1 MFTTRGMEM
10 HKTISRLTRMGI
22 AAAAILAASGT
33 AWAQT
38 AWVLPSAYP
47 PANYH
52 VENLMQFAKDVDT
65 ASGGKL
71 KITVHPNAALFK
83 APDIK
88 RAVQTGQAQ
97 AGEVLISLHEN
108 ENPVFGID
116 VVPFLAISFEQ
127 SKKLYEASKPAIEKA
142 LDEQGLKLL
151 YATPWP
157 PQGVFTKKDVNSVAD
172 LKGLKWRAYNVGT
185 SRIAELVGA
194 QPVTVQAAEL
204 PQALATGVVESLMTS
219 SATGVDSKIWESL
232 THYYDTQAWIPK
244 NITFVNKA
252 AFEALDPEIQKAV
265 TDSAAAAEARGWELG
280 VEKTKA
286 YMETLQK
293 NGMQVVEPSEELKKG
308 LADVGAKLTEDWLK
322 KAGADGAAILDAY
335 KKM

>member
-1 MFTTRGMEM
+1 MKSLLSNLVRTG
-10 HKTISRLTRMGI
+10 LAG
-22 AAAAILAASGT
+22 AALLAASG
-33 AWAQT
+33 AAFAQT

-52 VENLMQFAKDVDT
+52 VQNLSQFASDVDA
-65 ASGGKL
+65 ASKGAL
-71 KITVHPNAALFK
+71 KITIHPNASLFK

-116 VVPFLAISFEQ
+116 VVPFLATSFDA
-127 SKKLYEASKPAIEKA
+127 SKKLYAASKPAIEKA
-142 LDEQGLKLL
+142 LDAQGLKLL

-157 PQGVFTKKDVNSVAD
+157 PQGIFTKKDVNSTAD

-185 SRIAELVGA
+185 SRIADLVGA

-204 PQALATGVVESLMTS
+204 PQALATGVIDGLMTS

-244 NITFVNKA
+244 NVIFVNKA
-252 AFEALDPEIQKAV
+252 AFAALDPAVQKAV
-265 TDSAAAAEARGWELG
+265 TDAAAAAETRGWALG
-280 VEKTKA
+280 AEKTAA
-286 YMETLQK
+286 YMETLKK
-293 NGMQVVEPSEELKKG
+293 NGMKVLEPSADLKKG
-308 LADVGAKLTEDWLK
+308 LADVGAKLTEDWSK

>member
-1 MFTTRGMEM
+1 MKRMFSNLVRTG
-10 HKTISRLTRMGI
+10 LAG
-22 AAAAILAASGT
+22 AVLFAASG
-33 AWAQT
+33 AAFAQT

-52 VENLMQFAKDVDT
+52 VQNLSQFAADVDA
-65 ASGGKL
+65 ASKGAL
-71 KITVHPNAALFK
+71 KITIHPNASLFK

-116 VVPFLAISFEQ
+116 VVPFLATSFDA
-127 SKKLYEASKPAIEKA
+127 SKKLYAASKPAVEKA
-142 LDEQGLKLL
+142 LDAQGLKLL

-157 PQGVFTKKDVNSVAD
+157 PQGIFTKKDVNSTAD

-185 SRIAELVGA
+185 SRIADLVGA

-204 PQALATGVVESLMTS
+204 PQALATGVIDGLMTS

-244 NITFVNKA
+244 NVIFVNKA
-252 AFEALDPEIQKAV
+252 AFAALDPAVQKAV
-265 TDSAAAAEARGWELG
+265 TDAAAAAETRGWALG
-280 VEKTKA
+280 AEKTAA
-286 YMETLQK
+286 YMETLKK
-293 NGMQVVEPSEELKKG
+293 NGMKVLEPSADLKKG
-308 LADVGAKLTEDWLK
+308 LADVGAKLTEDWSK

>member
-1 MFTTRGMEM
+1 MKRMLSNLVRSGLAGAAF
-10 HKTISRLTRMGI
+10 LT
-22 AAAAILAASGT
+22 AAGAAL
-33 AWAQT
+33 AQT

-47 PANYH
+47 SANYH
-52 VENLMQFAKDVDT
+52 VQNLSQFAADVDA
-65 ASGGKL
+65 ASKGAL
-71 KITVHPNAALFK
+71 KITIHPNASLFK

-116 VVPFLAISFEQ
+116 VVPFLATSFDQ
-127 SKKLYEASKPAIEKA
+127 SKKLWAASRPAIEKA
-142 LDEQGLKLL
+142 LDAQGLKLL

-157 PQGVFTKKDVNSVAD
+157 PQGIFTKKDVNSVAD
-172 LKGLKWRAYNVGT
+172 LRGLKWRAYNVGT

-204 PQALATGVVESLMTS
+204 PQALATGVVDGLMTS

-244 NITFVNKA
+244 NVVFVNKA
-252 AFEALDPEIQKAV
+252 AFATLDPAVQKAV
-265 TDSAAAAEARGWELG
+265 TDAAAAAETRGWALG
-280 VEKTKA
+280 AEKTAA
-286 YMETLQK
+286 YMDSLKK
-293 NGMQVVEPSEELKKG
+293 NGMQVIEPSADLKKG
-308 LADVGAKLTEDWLK
+308 LADVGGKLTEDWSK

-335 KKM
+335 RKM

>member
-1 MFTTRGMEM
+1 MNLHMRSIARWGM
-10 HKTISRLTRMGI
+10 TV
-22 AAAAILAASGT
+22 AALALGAGAAL
-33 AWAQT
+33 AQT

-52 VENLMQFAKDVDT
+52 TENLMQFASDVDAAT
-65 ASGGKL
+65 NGAL
-71 KITVHPNAALFK
+71 KITVHPGAALFK
-83 APDIK
+83 APEIK

-116 VVPFLAISFEQ
+116 VVPFLATSFEQ
-127 SKKLYEASKPAIEKA
+127 SKKLWEASKPTVEKV

-151 YATPWP
+151 YTTPWP
-157 PQGVFTKKDVNSVAD
+157 SQGIYTKKDVNTVED

-204 PQALATGVVESLMTS
+204 PQALATGVVDGLMTS

-244 NITFVNKA
+244 NVIFVNKD
-252 AFEALDPEIQKAV
+252 AFDALDPAIQTAV
-265 TDSAAAAEARGWELG
+265 TEAAAAAEERGWKLG
-280 VEKTKA
+280 VEKTAA
-286 YMETLQK
+286 YMDTLRQ
-293 NGMQVVEPSEELKKG
+293 NGMQVLPPSEELKKG
-308 LADVGAKLTEDWLK
+308 LTEVGAQLTEDWLS
-322 KAGADGAAILDAY
+322 KAGDEGKAIIDAY
-335 KKM
+335 KSM

>member
-1 MFTTRGMEM
+1 MR
-10 HKTISRLTRMGI
+10 KLLSNLVRPGI
-22 AAAAILAASGT
+22 AVAALLAASG
-33 AWAQT
+33 AALAQT

-52 VENLMQFAKDVDT
+52 VENLMQFAKDVET

-71 KITVHPNAALFK
+71 KITVHPNASLFK

-116 VVPFLAISFEQ
+116 VVPFLATSFDA
-127 SKKLYEASKPAIEKA
+127 SKKLYAASKPAVEKA
-142 LDEQGLKLL
+142 LDAQGLKLL

-157 PQGVFTKKDVNSVAD
+157 PQGIFTKKDVNSTTD

-185 SRIAELVGA
+185 SRIADLVGA

-204 PQALATGVVESLMTS
+204 PQALATGVVDGLMTS

-232 THYYDTQAWIPK
+232 NHYYDTQAWIPK
-244 NITFVNKA
+244 NVIFVNKA
-252 AFEALDPEIQKAV
+252 AFAALDPAVQKAV
-265 TDSAAAAEARGWELG
+265 TDAAAAAEARGWALG
-280 VEKTKA
+280 AEKTAA
-286 YMETLQK
+286 YMETLRK
-293 NGMQVVEPSEELKKG
+293 NGMKVLEPSADLKKG
-308 LADVGAKLTEDWLK
+308 LADVGSKLTEDWSK

>member
-1 MFTTRGMEM
+1 MRKM
-10 HKTISRLTRMGI
+10 ISKLVRSGLAG
-22 AAAAILAASGT
+22 AALLAASGT
-33 AWAQT
+33 AFAQT

-52 VENLMQFAKDVDT
+52 VENLMQFSKDVET

-71 KITVHPNAALFK
+71 KITVHPNASLFK

-116 VVPFLAISFEQ
+116 VVPFLATSFDA
-127 SKKLYEASKPAIEKA
+127 SKKLYAASKPAIEKA
-142 LDEQGLKLL
+142 LDAQGLKLL

-157 PQGVFTKKDVNSVAD
+157 PQGIFTKKDVNSTAD

-185 SRIAELVGA
+185 SRIADLVGA

-204 PQALATGVVESLMTS
+204 PQALATGVVDGLMTS

-244 NITFVNKA
+244 NVIFVNKA
-252 AFEALDPEIQKAV
+252 AFAALDPAVQKAV
-265 TDSAAAAEARGWELG
+265 TDAAAAAETRGWALG
-280 VEKTKA
+280 AEKTAA
-286 YMETLQK
+286 YMETLRK
-293 NGMQVVEPSEELKKG
+293 NGMKVLEPSADLKKG
-308 LADVGAKLTEDWLK
+308 LADVGAKLTEDWSK

>member
-1 MFTTRGMEM
+1 MRKM
-10 HKTISRLTRMGI
+10 ISALVRSGLAG
-22 AAAAILAASGT
+22 AALVAASG
-33 AWAQT
+33 AALAQT

-52 VENLMQFAKDVDT
+52 VENLMQFAKEVET

-71 KITVHPNAALFK
+71 KITVHPNASLFK

-88 RAVQTGQAQ
+88 RAVQTSQAQ

-116 VVPFLAISFEQ
+116 VVPFLATSFDA
-127 SKKLYEASKPAIEKA
+127 SKKLYAASRPAIEKA
-142 LDEQGLKLL
+142 LDAQGLKLL

-157 PQGVFTKKDVNSVAD
+157 PQGIFTKKDVNSTAD

-185 SRIAELVGA
+185 SRIADLVGA

-204 PQALATGVVESLMTS
+204 PQALATGVIDGLMTS

-244 NITFVNKA
+244 NVVFVNKA
-252 AFEALDPEIQKAV
+252 AFASLDPAVQKAV
-265 TDSAAAAEARGWELG
+265 TDAAAAAETRGWALG
-280 VEKTKA
+280 AEKTKA
-286 YMETLQK
+286 YMDTLKK
-293 NGMQVVEPSEELKKG
+293 NGMKVLEPSADLKKG
-308 LADVGAKLTEDWLK
+308 LADVGVKLTEDWTK

>member
-1 MFTTRGMEM
+1 M

-116 VVPFLAISFEQ
+116 VVPFLATSFEQ

>member
-1 MFTTRGMEM
+1 MRKMLFNLVRSG
-10 HKTISRLTRMGI
+10 LAG
-22 AAAAILAASGT
+22 AALLAASG
-33 AWAQT
+33 AAFAQT

-52 VENLMQFAKDVDT
+52 VENLMQFAKDVET
-65 ASGGKL
+65 ASAGKL
-71 KITVHPNAALFK
+71 KITVHPSASLFK

-88 RAVQTGQAQ
+88 RAVQTSQAQ

-116 VVPFLAISFEQ
+116 VVPFLATSFDA
-127 SKKLYEASKPAIEKA
+127 SKKLYAASKPAIEKA
-142 LDEQGLKLL
+142 LDAQGLKLL

-157 PQGVFTKKDVNSVAD
+157 PQGIFTKKDVNSTAD

-185 SRIAELVGA
+185 SRIADLVGA

-204 PQALATGVVESLMTS
+204 PQALATGVVDGLMTS

-244 NITFVNKA
+244 NVIFVNKA
-252 AFEALDPEIQKAV
+252 AFAALDPAVQKAV
-265 TDSAAAAEARGWELG
+265 TDAAAAAETRGWALG
-280 VEKTKA
+280 AEKTAA
-286 YMETLQK
+286 YMETLKK
-293 NGMQVVEPSEELKKG
+293 NGMKVLEPSADLKKG
-308 LADVGAKLTEDWLK
+308 LADVGSKLTEDWSK

>member
-1 MFTTRGMEM
+1 MLSNLVRSG
-10 HKTISRLTRMGI
+10 LAG
-22 AAAAILAASGT
+22 AALLAASG
-33 AWAQT
+33 AAFAQT

-52 VENLMQFAKDVDT
+52 VENLMQFAKDVET
-65 ASGGKL
+65 ASAGKL
-71 KITVHPNAALFK
+71 KITVHPSASLFK

-88 RAVQTGQAQ
+88 RAVQTSQAQ

-116 VVPFLAISFEQ
+116 VVPFLATSFDA
-127 SKKLYEASKPAIEKA
+127 SKKLYAASKPAIEKA
-142 LDEQGLKLL
+142 LDAQGLKLL

-157 PQGVFTKKDVNSVAD
+157 PQGIFTKKDVNSTED

-185 SRIAELVGA
+185 SRIADLVGA

-204 PQALATGVVESLMTS
+204 PQALATGVVDGLMTS

-244 NITFVNKA
+244 NVIFVNKA
-252 AFEALDPEIQKAV
+252 AFAALDPAVQKAV
-265 TDSAAAAEARGWELG
+265 TDAATAAETRGWALG
-280 VEKTKA
+280 AEKTAA
-286 YMETLQK
+286 YMETLKK
-293 NGMQVVEPSEELKKG
+293 NGMKVLEPSADLKKG
-308 LADVGAKLTEDWLK
+308 LADVGSKLTEDWSK

>member
-1 MFTTRGMEM
+1 MFTKRGMEM
-10 HKTISRLTRMGI
+10 HKTISRLTRRGI

-116 VVPFLAISFEQ
+116 VVPFLATSFEQ

-265 TDSAAAAEARGWELG
+265 TESAAAAEARGWELG

>member
-1 MFTTRGMEM
+1 MTRLALAGV
-10 HKTISRLTRMGI
+10 
-22 AAAAILAASGT
+22 AASLMASAACAET
-33 AWAQT
+33 Q
-38 AWVLPSAYP
+38 WVLPSAYP

-52 VENLMQFAKDVDT
+52 VENLTQFAADVET
-65 ASGGKL
+65 ATKGDL

-97 AGEVLISLHEN
+97 AGEVLLSLHEN

-116 VVPFLAISFEQ
+116 VVPFLATSFEQ
-127 SKKLYEASKPAIEKA
+127 SKKLWEASKPAISAA
-142 LDEQGLKLL
+142 LDKQGLKLL

-157 PQGVFTKKDVNSVAD
+157 PQGIYAKKELNSAAD

-194 QPVTVQAAEL
+194 QAVTVQAAEL

-219 SATGVDSKIWESL
+219 SATGVDSKIWESM
-232 THYYDTQAWIPK
+232 TYYYDAQAWLPK
-244 NITFVNKA
+244 NAIFVNKKAFA
-252 AFEALDPEIQKAV
+252 ALPEADQKAV
-265 TDSAAAAEARGWELG
+265 EEAAAAAEVRGWKLAE
-280 VEKTKA
+280 EKTKG
-286 YMETLQK
+286 YMATLAEHGMKVEKPGEQLKKDFEAIGETLTK
-293 NGMQVVEPSEELKKG
+293 S
-308 LADVGAKLTEDWLK
+308 WLE
-322 KAGADGAAILDAY
+322 KAGADGQAIIDAY